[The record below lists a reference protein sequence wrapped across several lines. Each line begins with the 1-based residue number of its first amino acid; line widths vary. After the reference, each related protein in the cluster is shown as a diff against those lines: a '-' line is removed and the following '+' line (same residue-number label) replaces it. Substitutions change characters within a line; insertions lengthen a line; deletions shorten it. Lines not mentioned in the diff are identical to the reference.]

1 MRLTEAIK
9 NILHDIMPNTI
20 NGIHSKYILREV
32 PSLGYHDAKDY
43 IFILAPV
50 EIKHEN
56 VAVSLRIYPDA
67 FPLVDFDEAS
77 TSYYYLRIDI
87 ERALL
92 TYIKNIKK
100 VCNNDEHFDV

>member
-43 IFILAPV
+43 ILILAPV

-56 VAVSLRIYPDA
+56 VAVSLRICPDT
-67 FPLVDFDEAS
+67 FPLDFDEAS
-77 TSYYYLRIDI
+77 LSYYYLRMDL
-87 ERALL
+87 EKVLL

-100 VCNNDEHFDV
+100 VDNSDEHFNV

>member
-1 MRLTEAIK
+1 
-9 NILHDIMPNTI
+9 MPDTI
-20 NGIHSKYILREV
+20 NGIHSKCILREV
-32 PSLGYHDAKDY
+32 PSLRYHDAKDY
-43 IFILAPV
+43 ILILAPI

-56 VAVSLRIYPDA
+56 VAVSLPIYPDA

-77 TSYYYLRIDI
+77 TSYYYLRMDI

-100 VCNNDEHFDV
+100 VCNGDNN